1 MRVYIINMDS
11 ATDRWSF
18 VQSHFS
24 KTGLP
29 VIRVSGVVG
38 KNIQLPIP
46 EYDETRLRR
55 WHGQTT
61 NMGAIGCYLS
71 HINCMRAFLATD
83 DETAMIAEDDGRP
96 VPELRSIVDAS
107 LKYQDCWDI
116 LRLCGFHD
124 PHPVEYA
131 NLGGEY
137 RLATCFTRLCGTGAY
152 VLTRH
157 AAQVLLKK
165 LMPMCL
171 PIDHA
176 LDREWVYGLRASAVM
191 PLPISQVDHG
201 FGSQIAGRVNHKLPW
216 YQRYWT
222 VFPYRFQ
229 NEFNRL
235 VQRRKQLVSARELV
249 RQIDRRTSKV
259 GDSRIAA

>member
-1 MRVYIINMDS
+1 MDS
-11 ATDRWSF
+11 AKDRWSY
-18 VQSHFS
+18 VHSHFA
-24 KTGLP
+24 KTGLT
-29 VIRVSGVVG
+29 VQRVSGVVG

-71 HINCMRAFLATD
+71 HINCMRAFLETED
-83 DETAMIAEDDGRP
+83 QTAMIAEDDGRP
-96 VPELRSIVDAS
+96 VPELKAIVDSA
-107 LKYQDCWDI
+107 LKYQECWDI

-131 NLGGEY
+131 NLVGEY
-137 RLATCFTRLCGTGAY
+137 RLTKCFTRLCGTGAY
-152 VLTRH
+152 VVTRH
-157 AAQVLLKK
+157 AAKVLLKS

-176 LDREWVYGLRASAVM
+176 LDREWAYGLRASAVM
-191 PLPISQVDHG
+191 PLPISQVDHD
-201 FGSQIAGRVNHKLPW
+201 FGSQIAGRANHKLPW

-222 VFPYRFQ
+222 VFPYRFR
-229 NEFNRL
+229 NEFSRI
-235 VQRRKQLVSARELV
+235 VQRRKQLVAARQV
-249 RQIDRRTSKV
+249 ARRIDRQVSAV
-259 GDSRIAA
+259 DDGRIAA